1 MTTEL
6 GLHQES
12 LGQHVLAPH
21 DSGARAVSGEP
32 GTACTGSA

>member
-12 LGQHVLAPH
+12 LGQHVQAPH
-21 DSGARAVSGEP
+21 DSGARAASGEP
-32 GTACTGSA
+32 GTACTGPA